1 MHIYNYTCICIYIY
15 NYTCICIYIYI
26 ELRQILNHQRWVYG
40 RQDSNKEELSRK
52 NGD

>member
-1 MHIYNYTCICIYIY
+1 MHMYIYIY
-15 NYTCICIYIYI
+15 LFI

-52 NGD
+52 NGDWNKKNEHLDRGN